1 MNPFSESKDSAI
13 DDEASLWAAKLDGST
28 LSATDRLALDEWL
41 ESNPQHRAALSQY
54 CQFSADLEQQ
64 MPLLEGIKEQS
75 VGIRGTPATA
85 QPSPWLRWPMMA
97 GAALTAA
104 AAVAVVFW
112 VTQPAQQFRTIAT
125 PAAKR
130 DTLTLADGTRV
141 ELNAQTN
148 LQIEISP
155 QGRKV
160 RLASGEAFF
169 SVHKDPSRP
178 FTVETPTGSVRV
190 TGTKFDVRS
199 DASGTLAVTVL
210 EGSVLAHPAGGGGQ
224 SGSPFSLRAGDSLV
238 ATPGGVKR
246 NALSVSDLDDTLAW
260 RQGQVVFKGVPLKD
274 ALACFARYHGRGI
287 TATPE
292 VAELTVG
299 AHFSLDDLDG
309 FFEGLESALPAIKV
323 IHNSNGT
330 IQVVPRANP

>member
-1 MNPFSESKDSAI
+1 MNPFTEHRDPVI
-13 DDEASLWAAKLDGST
+13 EEEASLWAAKLDGST

-41 ESNPQHRAALSQY
+41 ASNPQHRAFLSQY

-75 VGIRGTPATA
+75 ARIRATPATA
-85 QPSPWLRWPMMA
+85 QPTPWLRWPTMA

-104 AAVAVVFW
+104 AAVAVALW
-112 VTQPAQQFRTIAT
+112 VAQPSEQFKTVAT

-130 DTLTLADGTRV
+130 ETLTLADGTRV

-148 LQIEISP
+148 LQIEISK

-199 DASGTLAVTVL
+199 DGNDRLEVTVA
-210 EGSVLAHPAGGGGQ
+210 EGSVLANPASVHGQ
-224 SGSPFSLRAGDSLV
+224 PRIPVALAAGDNLIAS
-238 ATPGGVKR
+238 AAGVDR
-246 NALSVSDLDDTLAW
+246 RTFSVSELDDALAW
-260 RQGQVVFKGVPLKD
+260 RQGQVVFNGVPLKEV
-274 ALACFARYHGRGI
+274 LSCFARYHGRGI
-287 TATPE
+287 TSTPE

-309 FFEGLESALPAIKV
+309 FFEGLEAVLPTVKV

-330 IQVVPRANP
+330 IQVTRRTDP